1 MPMPSNSASSQGG
14 QSYQTPVINPYQM
27 MQNQATTGYLTNTAL
42 PMLGGAATTATDVYN
57 KALGGVNQAGTSLAN
72 YANTGSSILGQGGAQ
87 NFQAGSQGLQSLFSP
102 DYEQQQL
109 NASVIPAQQ
118 QYQQNL
124 AGQQAGFGGAGQLGS
139 ARSAIAQNA
148 LALQTNQQQQQA
160 AANTANQVAQQR
172 AAAAGQLMQGGQSA
186 LTAGGALNQ
195 LGLTAA
201 GAPMNL
207 AQQYSGIAAQL
218 AGAGGQPNFTGT
230 NGMVTTSGTN
240 ATSAGIK
247 I

>member
-1 MPMPSNSASSQGG
+1 MPSNSTASQGG

-27 MQNQATTGYLTNTAL
+27 QQNAAATGYQANTAFPL
-42 PMLGGAATTATDVYN
+42 LGGAAQTATDVYN
-57 KALGGVNQAGTSLAN
+57 QALPGVNNAATSLAN
-72 YANTGSSILGQGGAQ
+72 YANTGSQVLGQQGAQ
-87 NFQAGSQGLQSLFSP
+87 NFQTGSQGLQSLFSP

-124 AGQQAGFGGAGQLGS
+124 AGQQAGFGGAGELGS

-160 AANTANQVAQQR
+160 AAGVANQIAQQR
-172 AAAAGQLMQGGQSA
+172 AAAAGQLMSGGQGA
-186 LTAGGALNQ
+186 LTAGGQLNQ
-195 LGLTAA
+195 LGLLGAQ
-201 GAPMNL
+201 APMQL

-218 AGAGGQPNFTGT
+218 AGAGPQPNYSGT

-240 ATSAGIK
+240 STAAGVK
-247 I
+247 L

>member
-1 MPMPSNSASSQGG
+1 MPSNSASSQGG
-14 QSYQTPVINPYQM
+14 QSYQTPIINPYQM
-27 MQNQATTGYLTNTAL
+27 QQNAGTTGYQLNSVL
-42 PMLGGAATTATDVYN
+42 PAAGGAIGSATDVYN
-57 KALGGVNQAGTSLAN
+57 QALGGVNQAGTSLAN
-72 YANTGSSILGQGGAQ
+72 YANTGSQVLGQQGAQ
-87 NFQAGSQGLQSLFSP
+87 NFQTGSQGLQSLFSP

-148 LALQTNQQQQQA
+148 LALPTNQQQQQA

-172 AAAAGQLMQGGQSA
+172 AAAAGQLMSGGQSA
-186 LTAGGALNQ
+186 VTAGGALNQ

-201 GAPMNL
+201 NAPMDL
-207 AQQYSGIAAQL
+207 AAKYGGIVTQL
-218 AGAGGQPNFTGT
+218 GQLGQPNYTGT

-240 ATSAGIK
+240 STAAGIK